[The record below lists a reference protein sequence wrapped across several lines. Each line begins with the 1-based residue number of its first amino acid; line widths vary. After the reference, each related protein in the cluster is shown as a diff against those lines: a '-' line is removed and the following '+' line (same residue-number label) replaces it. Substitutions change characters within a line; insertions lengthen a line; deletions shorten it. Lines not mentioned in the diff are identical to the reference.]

1 MVSMI
6 PFDLVRLDNTE
17 GGGDNKLPVMD
28 RILNLGKVSTAI
40 YLYMVVVVYPS
51 FIMLTSALFGT
62 SKNSK

>member
-17 GGGDNKLPVMD
+17 AGGDNKLPVMD

-40 YLYMVVVVYPS
+40 YMWWKYVCSLY
-51 FIMLTSALFGT
+51 
-62 SKNSK
+62 SKPYTVG

>member
-17 GGGDNKLPVMD
+17 GGGDDKLPVMD

-40 YLYMVVVVYPS
+40 Y
-51 FIMLTSALFGT
+51 IC
-62 SKNSK
+62 